1 MDEEKNDK
9 IFELNIDFYS
19 NAFHLNNQEKETFI
33 NLSKKIINVISE
45 PELLDLDNPLI
56 EECIYKC
63 AIFCIHSNNGIFT
76 KLSKEENEKLI
87 KTYAIVTRSDI
98 QKNFKDLDRISTIS
112 SKLKDFIN
120 NLSITEKEITK
131 RPLEVL
137 NSYNA
142 TRNFKRKLDEV
153 HNTFFDSTELS
164 FLFKRLIWGV
174 FICLVNLNEL
184 KSSTFDKTKL
194 FFTICQDILIRI
206 PNIFYPRNLG
216 NEMVDI
222 ISKKNII
229 KEYFKKYMSDDI
241 DNDEVLQNIKNFYT
255 KINIFKSEISL
266 KGEDL
271 SDKKKL
277 GEIINKL
284 DDYYYQNILNKLY
297 FDQRII
303 LDEKEIFNNSP
314 KIKKDINL
322 KDSGNTMKNSQ
333 NYSLTCNRELFK
345 EEKTSRKINFN
356 LENNPLKTNKTNISN
371 EKEATLIMTTYSR
384 IWNLL
389 NWAQGL
395 LKNYEKKNEYISK
408 LQEKYKPFY
417 LNINE
422 YSKFIPIKIYAKKY
436 LDELIKLLIKYKV
449 NSKFDIDLLHL
460 YINYLFLLLE
470 NDTNIFSENFTALLL
485 YNDEF
490 IKASVALSFELD
502 LTIFDITE
510 IELNKIYE
518 QLNLDV
524 YDFWKIILASNIN
537 IYHIEM
543 QKHLEEIDYQLTTF
557 LLWRNPS
564 EKFKNELKEFLEN
577 ENIIKDEKEKNS
589 IYKLILH
596 ESIKQSVFLF
606 HNKKDFQIP
615 FINENFKKNSINKLI
630 FKDCYEY
637 VENYNKVI
645 GISVLLQR
653 IIFYSINLNKFI
665 FDNFF
670 PENNDSKL
678 SNPIFIEDYIKKESE
693 LIIKVILTNYDDISI
708 LWGLHI
714 DQFILCSIILI
725 LEKYNLFNFSNTKNE
740 NNNDNNDISSLK
752 INKNILHNSY
762 NKSKLSVKQIN
773 EDLHIFNHVKISEK
787 KFINII
793 EFYNEKFKIKF
804 LKYYND
810 INNIKI
816 KNKIDYFNIQ
826 NDLINLLNIKKTL
839 NKNINTYTNNINNE
853 ENEDDKDDEFNYLEK
868 SKKKFKISENKYILF
883 SDNKNLELKNKKD
896 DNIISNNL
904 SLNENSVNIEESISL
919 LKKLN
924 IKNNNHLY
932 FDLFKEEKYCAYRN
946 DNLKQIYYNIIKSE
960 LPMNEENRKTNKEKL
975 NKLKE
980 LIKSKGH

>member
-1 MDEEKNDK
+1 
-9 IFELNIDFYS
+9 
-19 NAFHLNNQEKETFI
+19 
-33 NLSKKIINVISE
+33 
-45 PELLDLDNPLI
+45 
-56 EECIYKC
+56 
-63 AIFCIHSNNGIFT
+63 
-76 KLSKEENEKLI
+76 
-87 KTYAIVTRSDI
+87 
-98 QKNFKDLDRISTIS
+98 
-112 SKLKDFIN
+112 
-120 NLSITEKEITK
+120 
-131 RPLEVL
+131 
-137 NSYNA
+137 
-142 TRNFKRKLDEV
+142 
-153 HNTFFDSTELS
+153 
-164 FLFKRLIWGV
+164 
-174 FICLVNLNEL
+174 
-184 KSSTFDKTKL
+184 
-194 FFTICQDILIRI
+194 
-206 PNIFYPRNLG
+206 
-216 NEMVDI
+216 
-222 ISKKNII
+222 
-229 KEYFKKYMSDDI
+229 
-241 DNDEVLQNIKNFYT
+241 
-255 KINIFKSEISL
+255 
-266 KGEDL
+266 
-271 SDKKKL
+271 
-277 GEIINKL
+277 
-284 DDYYYQNILNKLY
+284 
-297 FDQRII
+297 
-303 LDEKEIFNNSP
+303 
-314 KIKKDINL
+314 
-322 KDSGNTMKNSQ
+322 
-333 NYSLTCNRELFK
+333 
-345 EEKTSRKINFN
+345 
-356 LENNPLKTNKTNISN
+356 
-371 EKEATLIMTTYSR
+371 MTTYSR

-589 IYKLILH
+589 IYKLTPH

-653 IIFYSINLNKFI
+653 IIVYSNNLNKFI

-793 EFYNEKFKIKF
+793 EFYNEKFKVKF

-839 NKNINTYTNNINNE
+839 NKNINTNTNNINNE

-868 SKKKFKISENKYILF
+868 SKKKLKISENKYILF